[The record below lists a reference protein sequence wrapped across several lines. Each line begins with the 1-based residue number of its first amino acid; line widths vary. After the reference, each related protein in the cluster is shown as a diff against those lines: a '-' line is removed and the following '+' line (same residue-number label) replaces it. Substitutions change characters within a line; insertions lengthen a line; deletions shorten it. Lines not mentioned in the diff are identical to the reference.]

1 MADQL
6 FMTQRYFD
14 IVKTAY
20 ADFCQN
26 DAGRW
31 LMASEVEHKT
41 ARALSK
47 IFNLTVEIISTED
60 PKMNLLLL
68 SPEMAINVEAPLINV
83 EDDDT

>member
-1 MADQL
+1 
-6 FMTQRYFD
+6 MTQRYFD

-26 DAGRW
+26 DDAGRW

-68 SPEMAINVEAPLINV
+68 SPEMAIVNVETPLINV